1 MRSPWHHRPFELR
14 KAPDHLHEHASGGC
28 GRVNGF
34 RETAKAGPGLR
45 EALHNMEQILER
57 AGEAVEFPDD
67 HHIVGPELIEQPMQ
81 LRPIPP
87 PPPGLPRAPPA
98 HACPPPGGPLPPA
111 PTRLP

>member
-1 MRSPWHHRPFELR
+1 LRAPYFYPNPTAADAPLSTRYGQPGLRAFANHRPFELR
-14 KAPDHLHEHASGGC
+14 KAPDHLHEHTSGGC

-67 HHIVGPELIEQPMQ
+67 HHIVALQN
-81 LRPIPP
+81 
-87 PPPGLPRAPPA
+87 
-98 HACPPPGGPLPPA
+98 
-111 PTRLP
+111 